1 MEVALL
7 EDRVINDSPAA
18 QETGRAKGLGRLL
31 VYAMLDA
38 QDLGSDKVAR
48 ALLQTIEVVKAEFRL
63 TDRDLMRR

>member
-7 EDRVINDSPAA
+7 EDRVLNDSPAA

-48 ALLQTIEVVKAEFRL
+48 ALLQTIEMVKAEFRL
-63 TDRDLMRR
+63 TDRDLMRK

>member
-7 EDRVINDSPAA
+7 EDRVLNDSPAA

-48 ALLQTIEVVKAEFRL
+48 ALLQTIEMVKAEFRL
-63 TDRDLMRR
+63 ADRDLMRK

>member
-7 EDRVINDSPAA
+7 EDRFLNNSPAT
-18 QETGRAKGLGRLL
+18 QEASRAKGLGRLL

-38 QDLGSDKVAR
+38 QDLGSDKVTR

-63 TDRDLMRR
+63 TDRDLMRS